1 MLNRVLLRQYESSDM
16 NKISHFSRFCLI
28 QHSERWGSNK
38 PYDLS
43 YEHYASLF
51 HPLEINSLY
60 FSNRNATC
68 SASSANRR
76 PYAFSTAASGLRCA
90 ATSSGVMESGS
101 YSSARELKGTKEAM
115 HINYVINYLNE
126 NMSMQC

>member
-1 MLNRVLLRQYESSDM
+1 MLNRVLFRQYESSDM
-16 NKISHFSRFCLI
+16 NKISHFSSFCLI

-60 FSNRNATC
+60 FSNRNATR
-68 SASSANRR
+68 SASSANFHPRFSFMLEIRR
-76 PYAFSTAASGLRCA
+76 GLHFWRPL
-90 ATSSGVMESGS
+90 SDD
-101 YSSARELKGTKEAM
+101 
-115 HINYVINYLNE
+115 YLWDKFVTTLSQYIL
-126 NMSMQC
+126 MLP

>member
-51 HPLEINSLY
+51 NPLEINSLY
-60 FSNRNATC
+60 FSNRNATR
-68 SASSANRR
+68 SASSVNLR
-76 PYAFSTAASGLRCA
+76 P
-90 ATSSGVMESGS
+90 
-101 YSSARELKGTKEAM
+101 
-115 HINYVINYLNE
+115 
-126 NMSMQC
+126 